1 MRTPQRAGHHKDAGR
16 PGRRSAIL
24 QASAGVSPTRSEDM
38 PPPAGARPPSP
49 SPPPVGCA
57 RLLTLAAPPSSG
69 KSRAPPSTPPD
80 PDAVPTRRKSRPA
93 SQHGV
98 GVSDA
103 AAGLRMLLR
112 MLSLEPCTVRSTLAQ
127 TLPSAFFASLF
138 LVLFRGLHNPSTSY
152 TPVYLNSLGVYFW
165 VPLTP
170 GNDLVPSSHPKL
182 CLQRS

>member
-1 MRTPQRAGHHKDAGR
+1 MRTPKRAGHHKDAGR

-98 GVSDA
+98 RVSYA
-103 AAGLRMLLR
+103 AAGLWMLLR
-112 MLSLEPCTVRSTLAQ
+112 MLSLEPCTEAPLLKRYP
-127 TLPSAFFASLF
+127 LPSSLPYFLSSSEAFIILQ
-138 LVLFRGLHNPSTSY
+138 HP
-152 TPVYLNSLGVYFW
+152 TPQF
-165 VPLTP
+165 T
-170 GNDLVPSSHPKL
+170 
-182 CLQRS
+182 